1 MEQLIANESTKNL
14 SMRDLRKV
22 LPAYCTVK
30 RYDLV
35 RGKTLEQVMGSA
47 TVLILLWN
55 IHDQKHRV
63 LNQPGHFFVISTRG
77 PEPCVVFSSTGMTP
91 KRELF
96 ITQSNPK
103 LLEQILPKGTV
114 VNDVK
119 LQVNK
124 NSNTCWRWAI
134 LFAHLA
140 PMGLKKFQELFR
152 NPSLHISNSDSLA
165 TLLTLIQVY

>member
-1 MEQLIANESTKNL
+1 MEGIIRDEVTKNL
-14 SMRDLRKV
+14 SMRDLRKII
-22 LPAYCTVK
+22 PSYCAVK
-30 RYDLV
+30 RYDFV
-35 RGKTLEQVMGSA
+35 RGKTLKQVMGGA

-55 IHDQKHRV
+55 IHDQKHRI
-63 LNQPGHFFVISTRG
+63 LDRAGHFFVISTRG

-91 KRELF
+91 KKELF
-96 ITQSNPK
+96 ITQSNPN

-114 VNDVK
+114 FNDVK

-140 PMGLKKFQELFR
+140 PMGLKKFQDLFR
-152 NPSLHISNSDSLA
+152 KPSLHITNSDSLA
-165 TLLTLIQVY
+165 TLLTLMQVY

>member
-1 MEQLIANESTKNL
+1 MEQIIANEATKNL
-14 SMRDLRKV
+14 SMRDLRKI
-22 LPAYCTVK
+22 LPGYCSVK
-30 RYDLV
+30 RYDYV
-35 RGKTLEQVMGSA
+35 RGKTLKQVMGTA

-55 IHDQKHRV
+55 IHDQKHRI

-91 KRELF
+91 KKELF
-96 ITQSNPK
+96 ITQSNPN
-103 LLEQILPKGTV
+103 LLEQILPEGTV

-124 NSNTCWRWAI
+124 DSNTCWRWAI

-140 PMGLKKFQELFR
+140 PMGLKKFQELFHK
-152 NPSLHISNSDSLA
+152 PSLHITNSDSLA
-165 TLLTLIQVY
+165 TLLTLMQVY

>member
-1 MEQLIANESTKNL
+1 MEQIIANESTKNL
-14 SMRDLRKV
+14 SMRDLRKI
-22 LPAYCTVK
+22 LPSYCSVK
-30 RYDLV
+30 RYDFV
-35 RGKTLEQVMGSA
+35 RGKTLKQVMGAS
-47 TVLILLWN
+47 TVIILLWN
-55 IHDQKHRV
+55 IHDKKHRI

-91 KRELF
+91 KKELF
-96 ITQSNPK
+96 ITQSNPN
-103 LLEQILPKGTV
+103 LLEQILPEGTV

-140 PMGLKKFQELFR
+140 PMGLKKFQELFHKP
-152 NPSLHISNSDSLA
+152 NLNITNSDSLA
-165 TLLTLIQVY
+165 TLLTLMQVY